1 MFGYVV
7 PALDKLPAESRTR
20 FQSAYCG
27 LCHAMGR
34 RSGTLSR
41 FLLNYDFTFL
51 AMLLDR
57 AEAETRR
64 KRCLAH
70 PLAGRPVYAGEN
82 AFELA
87 ADESVILFWWKLR
100 DDLADETFFKRI
112 VALFLLLFLWRAY
125 RRASRR
131 RRAFCARTRLCLG
144 ELSALEKENCA
155 SLDRTADAFARLLQ
169 SAAGELPE
177 GGTRRATSQILY
189 HVGRFVYLADA
200 CDDLKRDM
208 AAGRYNPLAARFA
221 LSEPVLPEEE
231 KLVLKTTMAHS
242 LSLAA
247 SAYALLDPGP
257 WADILEN
264 ILYLGL
270 PAVGGSVLAGTWV
283 KTPRRKREKI
293 GEREH
298 E

>member
-7 PALDKLPAESRTR
+7 PALDRLPAESRSR

-27 LCHAMGR
+27 LCHVLGR
-34 RSGTLSR
+34 RGGVFSR

-57 AEAETRR
+57 SEADTRR

-70 PLAGRPVYAGEN
+70 PLEGRPVYAGEN

-100 DDLADETFFKRI
+100 DDLADETFVKRLI
-112 VALFLLLFLWRAY
+112 ALFLLLFLWRAY
-125 RRASRR
+125 RNAARR
-131 RRAFCARTRLCLG
+131 RPAFCAQARLCLR
-144 ELSALEKENCA
+144 ELSALEKENCP

-177 GGTRRATSQILY
+177 GGTRRATAQVLY

-208 AAGRYNPLAARFA
+208 ARGRYNPVAARFA
-221 LSEPVLPEEE
+221 LAGPVLPEEDR
-231 KLVLKTTMAHS
+231 VSLKTTMAHS

-257 WADILEN
+257 WNDVLEN

-270 PAVGGSVLAGTWV
+270 PGVGSSVLAGTWV
-283 KTPRRKREKI
+283 KAPWRKREKI
-293 GEREH
+293 GEIDA
-298 E
+298 

>member
-7 PALDKLPAESRTR
+7 PALDQLPAESRIR

-57 AEAETRR
+57 AQSETRR

-70 PLAGRPVYAGEN
+70 PLDGRPVYIGEN

-100 DDLADETFFKRI
+100 DDLSDETLFKRI
-112 VALFLLLFLWRAY
+112 SAFFLLLFLWRAY
-125 RRASRR
+125 RRASLRR
-131 RRAFCARTRLCLG
+131 AAFCAQTRLRLG
-144 ELSALEKENCA
+144 DLSALEKDRCP

-169 SAAGELPE
+169 SAAWELPE
-177 GGTRRATSQILY
+177 GKTRRATALILY
-189 HVGRFVYLADA
+189 HVGRFIYLADA

-208 AAGRYNPLAARFA
+208 ARGRYNPVAARFS
-221 LSEPVLPEEE
+221 LTEPTLPEESR
-231 KLVLKTTMAHS
+231 LVLKTTMAHS

-257 WADILEN
+257 WSDILEN
-264 ILYLGL
+264 IIYLGL

-283 KTPRRKREKI
+283 KNPRRKREKI